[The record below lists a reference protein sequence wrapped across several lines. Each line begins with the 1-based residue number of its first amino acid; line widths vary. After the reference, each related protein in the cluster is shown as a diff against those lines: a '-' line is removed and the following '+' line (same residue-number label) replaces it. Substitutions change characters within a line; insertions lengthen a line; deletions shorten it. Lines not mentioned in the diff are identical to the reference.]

1 MLPSLRIADVV
12 LLLLIT
18 QTTQA
23 GPLRRDERYF
33 RREWNS
39 TYSQSIA
46 ASSDSLSPSL
56 YGSAISLVSL
66 KQHLHELREP
76 SSSVAPPV
84 TQQDQDGTTPTPIF
98 VTLDGSSTRTA
109 AATTQLVDQS
119 PATTP
124 VESTVQTQ
132 TIPTTTS
139 AVFLPPMD
147 STISL
152 PPQLTSGFKNVS
164 SVVPGNTA
172 SASAIISESLTV
184 TPHLGGSSGAS
195 SSASPGT
202 PLQSSL
208 SLPFPVP
215 GGETSVA
222 ESTTIAVATPSS
234 LASTTATAAS
244 TTVPNPQ
251 SSPDTPSSLPT
262 TTASSSPPSS
272 TLQPQVTGTPNN
284 QVPTIRTSTPAATAT
299 ISPAV
304 AANNLASA
312 KTFNALFAS
321 LTEQSACTA
330 GQIACVKGNVGIC
343 GANGAFAVQSCGA
356 GTSCFALPMTTT
368 EGVIV
373 GCYDPQVASRIL
385 GTPISGSASVP
396 GSTFTTTT
404 AVPAPPPASSDL
416 GYESTVTI
424 TPTVIATYTI
434 SVTAPGAP
442 GTTSAVQA
450 PGFTT
455 TVFVTQ
461 TMAPAPAP
469 SSTAAEGEDPSTTS
483 TSTRKTRTS
492 TVEEETS
499 KSGHSSTTK
508 STIVESSTTEPTTTK
523 AAGSTTTKASNPSTL
538 TGTFTDTLIVNPIPT
553 DAPSAAADAP
563 SPITTPKPLSMPANG
578 AQQGVSVLTVFVTVT
593 EKEKETVTVTVTR
606 A

>member
-23 GPLRRDERYF
+23 GPLRRGESF
-33 RREWNS
+33 RREWNT
-39 TYSQSIA
+39 TYTRSIA
-46 ASSDSLSPSL
+46 ASSDNLSPSS
-56 YGSAISLVSL
+56 YGPATTLVSQ
-66 KQHLHELREP
+66 KHHLHQLREL

-98 VTLDGSSTRTA
+98 VTLDGSSTRSP
-109 AATTQLVDQS
+109 AATTQPVDQS
-119 PATTP
+119 PSTSPA
-124 VESTVQTQ
+124 ESTVQTQ

-172 SASAIISESLTV
+172 SASAIVSQSLAV
-184 TPHLGGSSGAS
+184 TPHLGVSHSAS

-208 SLPFPVP
+208 SFSFPIP
-215 GGETSVA
+215 GGETSAA
-222 ESTTIAVATPSS
+222 ESTTIAIATPSS

-244 TTVPNPQ
+244 TTVPIPQ
-251 SSPDTPSSLPT
+251 TSPNTPSSLPT
-262 TTASSSPPSS
+262 TPASSSTPSS

-312 KTFNALFAS
+312 KTFNTLFAS

-330 GQIACVKGNVGIC
+330 GQIACVKGNVGFC
-343 GANGAFAVQSCGA
+343 GANGAFAIQSCGS

-373 GCYDPQVASRIL
+373 GCYDPKVASQVL
-385 GTPISGSASVP
+385 GTPVSAPASVP
-396 GSTFTTTT
+396 GSVATTTT

-442 GTTSAVQA
+442 GTTTSAAQA

-469 SSTAAEGEDPSTTS
+469 SSTAAEGQDPSTTS
-483 TSTRKTRTS
+483 TSIRKTRTS

-499 KSGHSSTTK
+499 KTAHSSTAK
-508 STIVESSTTEPTTTK
+508 STPVESSTAEPTTTK
-523 AAGSTTTKASNPSTL
+523 TASSTTTKASTPVTL

-553 DAPSAAADAP
+553 DAPSAAADVP
-563 SPITTPKPLSMPANG
+563 SPVTTPKPLSMPAIG

-606 A
+606 T

>member
-23 GPLRRDERYF
+23 GPLRRGERYF
-33 RREWNS
+33 RREWNT

-46 ASSDSLSPSL
+46 ASSESLSPSS
-56 YGSAISLVSL
+56 YGTSPFLVSQ
-66 KQHLHELREP
+66 KQHSHELREL

-98 VTLDGSSTRTA
+98 VTLDRSSTRSP
-109 AATTQLVDQS
+109 AATTQPVDQS
-119 PATTP
+119 PSTSPA
-124 VESTVQTQ
+124 ESTVQTQ

-172 SASAIISESLTV
+172 SASAIVSQSLTV
-184 TPHLGGSSGAS
+184 TPHLGVSPGAS

-208 SLPFPVP
+208 SFSFPVP

-234 LASTTATAAS
+234 LASTTASAAP
-244 TTVPNPQ
+244 TTIPNPQ
-251 SSPDTPSSLPT
+251 PSPDTPSSLQT
-262 TTASSSPPSS
+262 TPASSSTPSS

-312 KTFNALFAS
+312 KTFNTLFAS

-343 GANGAFAVQSCGA
+343 GANGAFAIQSCGT
-356 GTSCFALPMTTT
+356 GSSCFALPMTTT

-373 GCYDPQVASRIL
+373 GCYDPQVASQIL
-385 GTPISGSASVP
+385 GTPVSASASVP
-396 GSTFTTTT
+396 GSAATTTT

-442 GTTSAVQA
+442 GTTTSAAQA

-483 TSTRKTRTS
+483 TSVRKTHTS
-492 TVEEETS
+492 TADEDTS
-499 KSGHSSTTK
+499 KTAHSSTTK
-508 STIVESSTTEPTTTK
+508 STIVESSTAEPTTTK
-523 AAGSTTTKASNPSTL
+523 ASSSTTKASTPATL

-553 DAPSAAADAP
+553 DAPSVAADAP
-563 SPITTPKPLSMPANG
+563 SPITTPKPLSMPAIG

-606 A
+606 T